1 MRSIIY
7 IHYFNIKNFIAYV
20 KQIQVV
26 LKKFINKIIKF
37 YYISQFYYIDTKI
50 YIKIIYIYIII
61 KINIYIY
68 CVCVYNKRDLYHN
81 GYFIKFIHSI

>member
-50 YIKIIYIYIII
+50 YIKIIYIY
-61 KINIYIY
+61 